1 MNYFELYPGDYLRDT
16 SRLTMLEHGA
26 YLRLL
31 MAYYGEEEP
40 LPAAHGELFVIVSA
54 VSAADKAAVIKV
66 ADRYF
71 PINDEDGLRHNGRAD
86 VEIAKA
92 QKRIATAQA
101 NGTRGGRPAKP
112 KKNPAGSARV
122 PKEGGFQNPAE
133 THSGEALHTPHAT
146 RKAPTPDTSPASVKN
161 PELASALAL
170 ALQAMGYSE
179 CSSGSPDV
187 RLAAEQGV
195 TVVELQG
202 AAAGKIGK
210 PISYLVSR
218 ALGKRTDA
226 AEIIRGQPSTVVPI
240 KPVDPAEAERKRQIA
255 KLDDQ
260 VYDVRHLCD
269 TLGHIDAAERDKRIA
284 ALRDRQRELR
294 QGAAAEA
301 VS

>member
-40 LPAAHGELFVIVSA
+40 LPAAHAELFVIVSA

-71 PINDEDGLRHNGRAD
+71 PIDDEDGLRHNRRAD
-86 VEIAKA
+86 GEIAKA
-92 QKRIATAQA
+92 QKRIQTARV
-101 NGTRGGRPAKP
+101 NGAKNKP
-112 KKNPAGSARV
+112 KRNPAGDPTGTPSGSTRRH
-122 PKEGGFQNPAE
+122 

-195 TVVELQG
+195 TVAELQA

-218 ALGKRTDA
+218 ALGKRQDA
-226 AEIIRGQPSTVVPI
+226 AEIISGQPSTAAVTTT
-240 KPVDPAEAERKRQIA
+240 VDPAEAERKRRIDA
-255 KLDDQ
+255 IENRI
-260 VYDVRHLCD
+260 YDVRHLCD
-269 TLGHIDAAERDKRIA
+269 TLGMIDSAERDRRIA
-284 ALRDRQRELR
+284 ALRDEQRELR

>member
-54 VSAADKAAVIKV
+54 VSAADKAAVVKV

-71 PINDEDGLRHNGRAD
+71 PIDDEDGLRHNSRAD
-86 VEIAKA
+86 TEIAKA
-92 QKRIATAQA
+92 QKRIQTARV
-101 NGTRGGRPAKP
+101 NGAKNKP
-112 KKNPAGSARV
+112 KKNPAGDPTGTPSGSTRRH
-122 PKEGGFQNPAE
+122 

-146 RKAPTPDTSPASVKN
+146 RKAPTPDTSPASAKN
-161 PELASALAL
+161 SELASALAL

-195 TVVELQG
+195 TVAELQG

-210 PISYLVSR
+210 PISYLVTR

-240 KPVDPAEAERKRQIA
+240 KPVDPAEAERAKQIA
-255 KLDDQ
+255 KLEDQ

-269 TLGHIDAAERDKRIA
+269 KLGHIDADERDRRIA
-284 ALRDRQRELR
+284 ALRDQQRELR
-294 QGAAAEA
+294 QGASAEA